1 MSSNQRRKATT
12 APSDGVGMKKAER
25 QLPPACTFHTRGRIK
40 AQRHKAQLAP
50 DLLVASEPPLRLL
63 HPA

>member
-1 MSSNQRRKATT
+1 
-12 APSDGVGMKKAER
+12 MKKAER